1 MDSRKYILRQTGL
14 LGLGELICIA
24 AMVGV
29 FALVG
34 YFDYTVIL
42 GGVVGGILAIGNF
55 FFMAIASDSAADKAV
70 DEQDVKTGQKLI
82 KASYSLRLVV
92 IGVLMVV
99 MAKSGHCNVLAMVC
113 PLLFTFPIIIVI
125 EFFRKS
131 GEEKA

>member
-42 GGVVGGILAIGNF
+42 GGVVRGILAIGNF

-131 GEEKA
+131 GGKKS